1 MNLKIEEWNV
11 EKLIPYARNP
21 RRNDAAVPKMA
32 ALIKE
37 YGFKV
42 PVVARSDGSLIDGHL
57 RLKAAQALGMQTVP
71 VVLADDWTEQQ
82 VKAFRIAVNRSAELA
97 EWDREYLRLELEEL
111 KAEDFDLGLT
121 GFDAADV
128 DAMLGL
134 NKPEEPG
141 GDAEDGDAFKEYDDD
156 LPTEHKCPKCG
167 YEW

>member
-1 MNLKIEEWNV
+1 MSLKIEEWNI

-57 RLKAAQALGMQTVP
+57 RLKAAQVLGMQTVP

-97 EWDREYLRLELEEL
+97 EWDPEYLRLELEEL
-111 KAEDFDLGLT
+111 KDADFDIELT

-134 NKPEEPG
+134 NKQDEPG
-141 GDAEDGDAFKEYDDD
+141 GDADDGDAFKEYDDD
-156 LPTEHKCPKCG
+156 IKTEHRCPKCG